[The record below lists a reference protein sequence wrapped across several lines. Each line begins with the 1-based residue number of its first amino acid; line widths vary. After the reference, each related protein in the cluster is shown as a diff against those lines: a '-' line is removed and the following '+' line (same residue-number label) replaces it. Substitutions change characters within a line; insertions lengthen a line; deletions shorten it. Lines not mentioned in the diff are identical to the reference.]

1 MKNII
6 VKATLGFVLMSYFI
20 SCAPK
25 YGCPANRNNM
35 GAEKILEGGK
45 MPKMKK
51 MKV

>member
-6 VKATLGFVLMSYFI
+6 VKATLGFVLMSCFI

>member
-1 MKNII
+1 MKNTII
-6 VKATLGFVLMSYFI
+6 KATLAFVLMSYFL

-45 MPKMKK
+45 MPKIKK